1 MEKTREDWLSIIKR
15 DYHHLSEDEHE
26 DLADHILKTHPD
38 HKIRLAD
45 PEPSRENF
53 WLRRIF
59 WAILALIFATLIA
72 PRLHAQFGTSR
83 IDVITTKQSG
93 SILKSF
99 AAPFSIDCTSG
110 MNCSV
115 TGSVFTISA
124 TGVGGTVYYQTLQ
137 NNTAAL
143 TQRAVVNFW
152 QGLSCVDNA
161 GASRTD
167 CGLGLV
173 PLANG
178 GTAYASNTG
187 AAGKVLI
194 GNGAGA
200 FIEGDPLVQGVVAA
214 GASLAAIAPV
224 YIGGVDGSGN
234 SKGLVVD
241 ASGRPTVNVNGTV
254 PVSIA
259 TAPVLVAGSAIIGKV
274 GIDQTTPGT
283 TNGVQVNASLPA
295 GTNVIGHVIADTG
308 STTAVTGNVTAVQ
321 ATGTNLH
328 AVIDSGSTT
337 AVTQATGTNLHAVID
352 TGSTT
357 AVTQATGTNLHMV
370 VDSGTVTTVGA
381 VTAITN
387 ALPAGSNIIGNF
399 RIDQTTPGT
408 TNGTQDAS
416 TSATGAAPPAK
427 AGYVGYLGSG
437 ATGGF
442 LTGATVGDTYKNI
455 NVSTA
460 TTTLLVTGVSGRQV
474 RISAMHMITAAAN
487 NVALIEG
494 TGATC
499 GTGSA
504 GMAGGTTAATGYNLA
519 ANGGIAFGSG
529 LGTVMQTATTGDSVC
544 VVTSANV
551 QLSGGLQYSIY

>member
-254 PVSIA
+254 PVSGTFWQTTQPVSGTFWQTTQPVSIA
-259 TAPVLVAGSAIIGKV
+259 TMPNTPVTGTFWQATQPVSGTVAATQSGTWNDRMQDGAGNALTTNSTTYTAKFGLD
-274 GIDQTTPGT
+274 GNLLGTLGTAFTTPGFVDIK
-283 TNGVQVNASLPA
+283 GMA
-295 GTNVIGHVIADTG
+295 
-308 STTAVTGNVTAVQ
+308 AVRA
-321 ATGTNLH
+321 
-328 AVIDSGSTT
+328 
-337 AVTQATGTNLHAVID
+337 QATGTNLHAVID
-352 TGSTT
+352 TGS
-357 AVTQATGTNLHMV
+357 
-370 VDSGTVTTVGA
+370 
-381 VTAITN
+381 
-387 ALPAGSNIIGNF
+387 
-399 RIDQTTPGT
+399 
-408 TNGTQDAS
+408 
-416 TSATGAAPPAK
+416 
-427 AGYVGYLGSG
+427 
-437 ATGGF
+437 GGECD
-442 LTGATVGDTYKNI
+442 G
-455 NVSTA
+455 
-460 TTTLLVTGVSGRQV
+460 
-474 RISAMHMITAAAN
+474 
-487 NVALIEG
+487 
-494 TGATC
+494 
-499 GTGSA
+499 
-504 GMAGGTTAATGYNLA
+504 
-519 ANGGIAFGSG
+519 
-529 LGTVMQTATTGDSVC
+529 
-544 VVTSANV
+544 
-551 QLSGGLQYSIY
+551 